1 MHTLEKVLIYVF
13 HYAIHLHCAVA
24 PRGQTPCSRHRLC
37 AERSPQNA
45 TAGYPGRGGKRVGG
59 KGSKTDFP
67 ESATPSEVSM
77 KLHSCGAHNRSRAGF
92 GAPTPPDM
100 TLTSRAMA
108 SSPFPLA
115 GSLAAILLPLHVP
128 ILGSGRHQASSRALP
143 SPSWG
148 ESAKMTSR
156 TG

>member
-1 MHTLEKVLIYVF
+1 MFSTMLFICIVQWPRRDRPPVAGTGTVLRG
-13 HYAIHLHCAVA
+13 LHKM
-24 PRGQTPCSRHRLC
+24 PRQGVL
-37 AERSPQNA
+37 
-45 TAGYPGRGGKRVGG
+45 AGGGRRVGG
-59 KGSKTDFP
+59 KGSKTDLP

-77 KLHSCGAHNRSRAGF
+77 KLQSCGAHNRSRAGF

-100 TLTSRAMA
+100 TLTPRAMA

-115 GSLAAILLPLHVP
+115 GSLAAILLPLCVP
-128 ILGSGRHQASSRALP
+128 ILGSERHQASSRALP

>member
-1 MHTLEKVLIYVF
+1 MFSTMLFICIVQWPCGDRPPVARTGTVLRG
-13 HYAIHLHCAVA
+13 LHKM
-24 PRGQTPCSRHRLC
+24 PRQGVL
-37 AERSPQNA
+37 A
-45 TAGYPGRGGKRVGG
+45 RGGRRVGG

-100 TLTSRAMA
+100 TLTPRAMA
-108 SSPFPLA
+108 SSPSPLA
-115 GSLAAILLPLHVP
+115 GSLAAILLPLCVP